1 MGFIVLL
8 IILISWWWD
17 ILYVLIDVNLY
28 VNCYRDDN
36 VIKLINKNIS
46 DYDYFNCFGLFSLV
60 IKFITLS

>member
-1 MGFIVLL
+1 MWD
-8 IILISWWWD
+8 ILFYWLFWWWD

-60 IKFITLS
+60 IKFIMLS